1 MQAYPDGM
9 VIEPL
14 AFQKNL
20 LELLQATAAGWS
32 MKHSDD
38 VQVQVLFV
46 STVLLQLAEEQP
58 EEATCFSTTHFG
70 LPFKPALKTIFT
82 PCAASEE
89 SSCKTTVPVTVTG
102 LLKVM
107 TESKLPSS
115 QLV

>member
-9 VIEPL
+9 VIELL
-14 AFQKNL
+14 AVQKNL
-20 LELLQATAAGWS
+20 LEPLQATAAGWS

-46 STVLLQLAEEQP
+46 STVLLQLEEQP

-89 SSCKTTVPVTVTG
+89 SSYKITVPVTVTG
-102 LLKVM
+102 LLKVI
-107 TESKLPSS
+107 TESKWPSS